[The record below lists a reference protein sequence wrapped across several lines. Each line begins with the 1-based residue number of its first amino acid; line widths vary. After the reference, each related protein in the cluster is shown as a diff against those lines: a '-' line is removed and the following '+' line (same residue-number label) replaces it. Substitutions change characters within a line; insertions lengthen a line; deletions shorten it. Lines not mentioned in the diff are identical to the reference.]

1 MQDLANVPA
10 TGAIQA
16 DRSMERVLNGFSGL
30 SPRRVVEPVL
40 EHSTPR
46 ASGGLPRQTDVT
58 KYITVNPIP
67 LNRKGAQWHSTDL
80 YTAV

>member
-10 TGAIQA
+10 TGAIQS
-16 DRSMERVLNGFSGL
+16 DQSMERVLNGFSGFVAAARRRACPGAL
-30 SPRRVVEPVL
+30 YSEGIQWLPRR
-40 EHSTPR
+40 
-46 ASGGLPRQTDVT
+46 GDVT

-67 LNRKGAQWHSTDL
+67 PNRKGAQWHSADL